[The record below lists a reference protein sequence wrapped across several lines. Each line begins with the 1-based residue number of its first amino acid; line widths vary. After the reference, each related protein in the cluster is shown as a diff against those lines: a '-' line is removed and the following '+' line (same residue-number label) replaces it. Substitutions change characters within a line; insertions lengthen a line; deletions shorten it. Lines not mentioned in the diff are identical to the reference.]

1 LPREIGN
8 LQKLRTLNIKYTGIE
23 ELPREIGSLQQ
34 LETLDIR
41 DSYIKELPKEMWSLQ
56 QLKTL
61 YMTGTRIIQLPK
73 AIGKLR
79 NLEHLLMGRT
89 EVAKIPREIGVLKEL
104 KSLKLDNCKL
114 AVLPLEVCQVSGA
127 LLELPESI
135 HHALKKSDVLS
146 ELAGEMLSFGLSGG
160 LVVGA
165 KQMHMPMWIRDH
177 FNNLQELDIRICK
190 LEEEGLIIL
199 GEMPNLKKL
208 TLRFEVVPREPV
220 VVSSQGFA
228 MIRTF
233 TVDSRVPRVTFQ
245 EGAMPMLGL
254 LVFEFWF
261 YAGSPNKDHVGINHL
276 GSLGLIS
283 FDYNQDWYDSLQCI
297 RRSIDAMRK
306 EAQKHRNNVE
316 CYLRGRQEHKNWNCQ
331 MLPPLNES
339 IDSMPTPPPLPLQ
352 IDSGWDQFFM

>member
-1 LPREIGN
+1 
-8 LQKLRTLNIKYTGIE
+8 
-23 ELPREIGSLQQ
+23 
-34 LETLDIR
+34 
-41 DSYIKELPKEMWSLQ
+41 
-56 QLKTL
+56 
-61 YMTGTRIIQLPK
+61 
-73 AIGKLR
+73 
-79 NLEHLLMGRT
+79 
-89 EVAKIPREIGVLKEL
+89 
-104 KSLKLDNCKL
+104 
-114 AVLPLEVCQVSGA
+114 
-127 LLELPESI
+127 
-135 HHALKKSDVLS
+135 
-146 ELAGEMLSFGLSGG
+146 
-160 LVVGA
+160 
-165 KQMHMPMWIRDH
+165 MHMPMWIRDH

-220 VVSSQGFA
+220 VISRQGFA

-254 LVFEFWF
+254 LVFEFRF

-352 IDSGWDQFFM
+352 IDMETCKVDMETWYEGIFFHLSGHKREYVRRYLAPWLSFRPVFWNMLFVSKSVVCLSYIIFPTLFVAFTNLYNPPSLNVYLIISATVHCHLHYGTE